1 MRLKVLIFF
10 LLILIVNFFACDR
23 STEKRKIKLSDE
35 SVSTVSGRQLTTTIH
50 LEPNEQLS
58 IAVMFFQ
65 NLTGDNNLQWLQKG
79 LTEMLIRALSQS
91 RSLSVLSTERLFE
104 IFERL
109 GKTLPTG
116 KIDMDM
122 AVIMAEEA
130 NVEAI
135 LTGEITKNGD
145 SLKIYVRLHEPG
157 QGLILKETS
166 VEGPGLENIFTMV
179 DNLSRKIKSDLQ
191 IAFEKTDPS
200 RGIAELTT
208 NSLDAWKQYSAGVD
222 LTNRFR
228 IDEAMPHFEKA
239 IALDSTFAAAY
250 IKLCPLYLRLDKREQ
265 AHKLFQKLQMI
276 KEKATPQE
284 RYQVDILEARFNN
297 DAKAFITAIKEWLK
311 KYPDDRDANYT
322 LAELYAEWHNVE
334 PAIKYFNKVLE
345 IDPKYKIAYNR
356 LGYAY
361 AEMGDFSKA
370 ISTLNKYKELAVDE
384 HNPYDSM
391 GDVYRWFGDF
401 KNAVKHYK
409 KALKLNENFAA
420 SWANL
425 AGVYFERGDYKKALK
440 TYKKY
445 LKKTHDDFTG
455 SAAYSRIAATYLRIG
470 DKDKAVTN
478 YKKSLNTN
486 FRNFLALECLSDI
499 YFEMGDSTIAQ
510 ELFIQIYDKLKDRL
524 QSDIMKI
531 ESINH
536 LVHFSFWSGVNLNE
550 TIDILKNA
558 LDKFENQ
565 ASEIEVDNIT
575 LNNLRNSLTIL
586 YLKNKQGDKIAD
598 LWQGQEIIPEEL
610 WKILKGVRNFNYS
623 DSWRGFE
630 VLNGYYYN
638 NFDLGVS
645 FYEKLI
651 VNAREYEIKA
661 LEMMFRLF
669 LADLYHQTGNMQ
681 QANQQRTLAGIPAEE
696 KWMVIGPFD
705 NKDGFR
711 KKFAPE
717 KRVDLSETYNGKSGK
732 VSWQH
737 ANDGVNDGFVNFREI
752 YKRYKWS
759 VSYGLINVI
768 SQEEK
773 EVQFRF
779 GTDDGSKV
787 WLNGYEV
794 WKFNQPTPAIFD
806 RHKVN
811 VTLKKGVNR
820 VKVKVYNTIG
830 DWGFFF
836 RITDEEGNGVPNIL
850 FVSADTNV

>member
-10 LLILIVNFFACDR
+10 LLILSANFFSCER
-23 STEKRKIKLSDE
+23 TTEKRKIKLSDE
-35 SVSTVSGRQLTTTIH
+35 SVSSDSRRQLTTTIH

-65 NLTGDNNLQWLQKG
+65 NLTGDNSLQWLQKG

-109 GKTLPTG
+109 GKTIPAG

-135 LTGEITKNGD
+135 LSGEIKKSGD
-145 SLKIYVRLHEPG
+145 SLKIYVRLYEPG

-166 VEGPGLENIFTMV
+166 VDGPGLENIFTMV
-179 DNLSRKIKSDLQ
+179 DNLSRKIKNDLQ
-191 IAFEKTDPS
+191 IAFEKTESS

-208 NSLDAWKQYSAGVD
+208 NSLDAWKHYSSGVD
-222 LTNRFR
+222 LLNRYQVN
-228 IDEAMPHFEKA
+228 EAMPHFDRA
-239 IALDSTFAAAY
+239 IALDSTFIAAY
-250 IKLCPLYLRLDKREQ
+250 LKLCPLYLRLDKRGQ
-265 AHKLFQKLQMI
+265 AYKLFEKLQTI
-276 KEKATPQE
+276 QEKATAQE
-284 RYQVDILEARFNN
+284 RYQIDILAARFNN
-297 DAKAFITAIKEWLK
+297 DAKAFIATLKEWLK
-311 KYPDDRDANYT
+311 KYPDDRDANYM
-322 LAELYAEWHNVE
+322 LAALYAQWYNIEL
-334 PAIKYFNKVLE
+334 AIKYFNKVLE

-361 AEMGDFSKA
+361 AEIGDFSKA
-370 ISTLNKYKELAVDE
+370 ISTLHKYKELAVDE

-401 KNAVKHYK
+401 KNAEKHYK
-409 KALKLNENFAA
+409 KALTLNENFAA

-425 AGVYFERGDYKKALK
+425 ARLYFEKGNYQKALK

-445 LKKTHDDFTG
+445 LQKARDDFTI
-455 SAAYSRIAATYLRIG
+455 SDAYSQIANSYLRI
-470 DKDKAVTN
+470 DDTEKAITN
-478 YKKSLNTN
+478 YKKSLDAN
-486 FRNFLALECLSDI
+486 FRNFWALECLRDI
-499 YFEMGDSTIAQ
+499 YFEMGDSTKAM
-510 ELFIQIYDKLKDRL
+510 EMLVQIYDQLKDRL

-531 ESINH
+531 ESIH
-536 LVHFSFWSGVNLNE
+536 LLTKFSFWSSVNINK
-550 TIDILKNA
+550 TIEILKNV
-558 LDKFENQ
+558 LEKFENR
-565 ASEIEVDNIT
+565 APEIEIDNIT
-575 LNNLRNSLTIL
+575 LSSLRNSLTIL
-586 YLKNKQGDKIAD
+586 YLKNKQEDKIVD
-598 LWQGQEIIPEEL
+598 LWQDQEIIPEEL

-623 DSWRGFE
+623 DNWSGFE
-630 VLNGYYYN
+630 ILNAYYYN
-638 NFDLGVS
+638 NIDWGVS
-645 FYEKLI
+645 FYEQLI
-651 VNAREYEIKA
+651 KNAREYEIKA

-681 QANQQRTLAGIPAEE
+681 GANQQRTLVGIADEE
-696 KWMVIGPFD
+696 TWMVIGPFD

-711 KKFAPE
+711 KKFPPE
-717 KRVDLSETYNGKSGK
+717 KIIDLSETYSGKSGK
-732 VSWQH
+732 VNWQH
-737 ANDGVNDGFVNFREI
+737 ANDSVNDGFINFREI
-752 YKRYKWS
+752 YKNYKWS
-759 VSYGLINVI
+759 VSYGLIHII

-787 WLNGYEV
+787 WLNGEEV

-811 VTLKKGVNR
+811 VTLKKGINR

-836 RITDEEGNGVPNIL
+836 RITDEEGNGISDIL